1 MLALVI
7 GALFL
12 YAIDFLEGEQNSVN
26 ELLLLDRLNLPAVW
40 FDAAVIVFPF
50 PISTTGFNALVV
62 DKTNEPAPPI
72 TYPPEGAVC
81 GFPESKFIVTPPA
94 PTPCVFKSV
103 IASDSVA

>member
-1 MLALVI
+1 MFVPSAVI
-7 GALFL
+7 VFAVF
-12 YAIDFLEGEQNSVN
+12 SVITN
-26 ELLLLDRLNLPAVW
+26 PETVIKSAPISLNIPSLNLPAVW

-94 PTPCVFKSV
+94 PTP
-103 IASDSVA
+103 